1 MSNLVIASVGAGVG
15 LLLIYFGLNFH
26 IGQWFISGN
35 AAYIPAA
42 IGGAIVALLIRYLL
56 RYN

>member
-1 MSNLVIASVGAGVG
+1 MSNLVMASVGAGVG
-15 LLLIYFGLNFH
+15 LFLIYFGLNFH

-42 IGGAIVALLIRYLL
+42 IGGAAMTLLIRYLL
-56 RYN
+56 RHT

>member
-1 MSNLVIASVGAGVG
+1 MSNLVVALVGAVVG

-42 IGGAIVALLIRYLL
+42 IGGAAMALLIRYLL
-56 RYN
+56 RHT